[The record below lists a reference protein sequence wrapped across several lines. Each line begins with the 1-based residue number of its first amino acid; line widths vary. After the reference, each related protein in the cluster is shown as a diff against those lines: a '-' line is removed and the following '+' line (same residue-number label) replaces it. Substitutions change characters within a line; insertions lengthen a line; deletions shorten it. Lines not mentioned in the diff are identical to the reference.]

1 MGYFAYLEY
10 PYADF
15 NAGKRTDDGDEFASA
30 ARWMKFVED
39 KMGHSCHQIAW
50 ATAQYLR
57 GKTLQLWDGSHY
69 TVHQAAP
76 IGPKSKGWGEHIV
89 TQVVDNNK
97 QELWLD
103 IQGVVS
109 QDECTIVSASGHGSA
124 NRKSNRHQTSINH
137 EQISWNNEQSTD
149 NVGREF
155 VKQTK
160 GGEGNTVI
168 GIFCCP
174 RLYTE
179 VWQEIEYESSEGC
192 TYERRSKGSGMELSL
207 PLELESEYK
216 PSKVAIV
223 NYHRSRI
230 VDYIQFWMS
239 DKSNDFDCHDLTRT
253 KRDGESEEAFK
264 KARSDAVRRQIA
276 FAAKINALRARK

>member
-1 MGYFAYLEY
+1 MG
-10 PYADF
+10 
-15 NAGKRTDDGDEFASA
+15 
-30 ARWMKFVED
+30 MKFVED

-57 GKTLQLWDGSHY
+57 RKTLQLWDGSHY
-69 TVHQAAP
+69 TVRQVAP

-124 NRKSNRHQTSINH
+124 HRKSNRHQTCINH

-174 RLYTE
+174 PLYTE
-179 VWQEIEYESSEGC
+179 VWQLIEYDDSDACCGV
-192 TYERRSKGSGMELSL
+192 TYDRQSKGTGMELSL
-207 PLELESEYK
+207 PLELQSEYM
-216 PSKVAIV
+216 P
-223 NYHRSRI
+223 
-230 VDYIQFWMS
+230 
-239 DKSNDFDCHDLTRT
+239 
-253 KRDGESEEAFK
+253 
-264 KARSDAVRRQIA
+264 
-276 FAAKINALRARK
+276 